1 MTFWGSANLLLTA
14 GADMAVALQYGYD
27 YDINSGITTGTTA
40 SLTTSVGIQPSFTA
54 GLQGS
59 VLWDLASG
67 YVYAT
72 AQTLAHVDLNISIE
86 TSGGTAVLLPSDGLV
101 CGDCNAFPVVFVGVY
116 IGVDQASMGIG
127 LAAALSSAIPLL
139 GWSAAFSVGLGGV
152 SVVDFNA
159 QRQAPFLQA
168 TAGFMDSALSSLTIS
183 SLNGV
188 VYNHRSAPVFAMTCL
203 ALYPALHLP
212 PPPWM
217 PLPAHPY
224 PPPPILW
231 NPSPG

>member
-27 YDINSGITTGTTA
+27 YDINSGVTPYSA
-40 SLTTSVGIQPSFTA
+40 SQTSHHAFIHSRAPRKRPVGPCLRHS
-54 GLQGS
+54 
-59 VLWDLASG
+59 

>member
-1 MTFWGSANLLLTA
+1 MVMPPLLRLPLIT
-14 GADMAVALQYGYD
+14 Q
-27 YDINSGITTGTTA
+27 ITTGTTA

-116 IGVDQASMGIG
+116 IGVDQAILENMGP
-127 LAAALSSAIPLL
+127 LAAGVACKRQVSFGLLLWLHRLAHAPLDSSECWMNPSSIP
-139 GWSAAFSVGLGGV
+139 V
-152 SVVDFNA
+152 
-159 QRQAPFLQA
+159 A
-168 TAGFMDSALSSLTIS
+168 TAAAAYPFPPAPPPPPPPAPAAPAPPESSGLVVAPSPPYLPPGLVPVVTAAPSTSALSGIMMSHDLDI
-183 SLNGV
+183 
-188 VYNHRSAPVFAMTCL
+188 
-203 ALYPALHLP
+203 
-212 PPPWM
+212 
-217 PLPAHPY
+217 
-224 PPPPILW
+224 
-231 NPSPG
+231 